1 MTENGEVGKRLFKK
15 NLTITVLVILFF
27 AGIILIYYVMLYNA
41 KRDNIIKNGEMASRE
56 AAEDFNSYLSTN
68 IDCIKLAAYALDGMI
83 TRGATDA
90 EIQDFLVTQS
100 TAIKSAVIE
109 NSTGLYGYINGRF
122 FSGTM
127 WEPPADYVAT
137 ERPWYTKPMSSPGE
151 ITMLDPYIDVQ
162 SGNVMLAL
170 GKVLCD
176 GVSVISVDVSL
187 DQIQKLTE
195 DAVLSG
201 NSDIEMILNDEG
213 VVVAHSQSTE
223 NGKNYSFENSSL
235 GARIYSGIHED
246 RGNSFEFHYKGAHY
260 VVYTA
265 EIQNGW
271 NFVSVNDATGV
282 FGTLNIILL
291 LTIVLIIAV
300 VIIISLIMRRSR
312 KSADQTVRAVAANEA
327 KSVFLSSMSH
337 EIRTPIN
344 AILGMNEMIL
354 RESNEKNIL
363 TYSGNIKNAG
373 TTLLGIV
380 NDILDFSRIEAGKL
394 EIIPA
399 EYDLAVMLND
409 LINMISTRAA
419 EKDLEFIADF
429 DPALPSKLYGD
440 ERRIKQSVMNI
451 LTNAIKYTEKGSVRL
466 YTGFEKAGDDNI
478 ILKVSVE
485 DTGSGIKEE
494 DMERL
499 FSEFERIDEARNRH
513 VEGTGLG
520 MSITASLL
528 AMMGS
533 ELKVKSEYGK
543 GSVFFFELEQKV
555 IDPEPIGDRE
565 QVIKKSHEDKKKYER
580 KFTAP
585 EAQILA
591 VDDNPMNLIVFKS
604 LIKQTLVRID
614 QVYSGDEAIGMC
626 RDKKYD
632 IIFLDH
638 MMPGKD
644 GIETLQEI
652 KNDASGVN
660 KDTPVI
666 CLTANAIS
674 GARQF
679 YLGAGF
685 DDHITKP
692 IDPDKLEQ
700 VIMERV
706 PQDKIKP
713 VTAGAYQETDEQE
726 EQDLLILD
734 KIKSDAIDTSAGLKN
749 SGGADAY
756 LALLKIFYDSIDDNI
771 EIMDKLYRDNEL
783 KDYTI
788 KVHSLK
794 SSARII
800 GAADFG
806 DRVQLLEDAGKAA
819 DNVYLSEHH
828 SHIIEEYRS
837 YKDILK
843 AVFPEKGVSED
854 DPVASEERM
863 EQAYID
869 LAEAAEAMDCDRL
882 DQIFSSMEH
891 YRIPEEDK
899 RGFEKIK
906 AAADGF
912 DYGTVIS
919 LIGEYKQRVRG
930 E

>member
-83 TRGATDA
+83 TRGAKDE

-223 NGKNYSFENSSL
+223 NGKNYRFENSSL

-246 RGNSFEFHYKGAHY
+246 RGNSFGFHYKGAHY

-399 EYDLAVMLND
+399 EYDLAGLLND

-419 EKDLEFIADF
+419 EKNLEFIADF
-429 DPALPSKLYGD
+429 DPNLPSKLYGD

-485 DTGSGIKEE
+485 DTGSGIK
-494 DMERL
+494 
-499 FSEFERIDEARNRH
+499 
-513 VEGTGLG
+513 
-520 MSITASLL
+520 
-528 AMMGS
+528 
-533 ELKVKSEYGK
+533 
-543 GSVFFFELEQKV
+543 
-555 IDPEPIGDRE
+555 
-565 QVIKKSHEDKKKYER
+565 
-580 KFTAP
+580 
-585 EAQILA
+585 
-591 VDDNPMNLIVFKS
+591 
-604 LIKQTLVRID
+604 
-614 QVYSGDEAIGMC
+614 
-626 RDKKYD
+626 
-632 IIFLDH
+632 
-638 MMPGKD
+638 
-644 GIETLQEI
+644 
-652 KNDASGVN
+652 
-660 KDTPVI
+660 
-666 CLTANAIS
+666 
-674 GARQF
+674 
-679 YLGAGF
+679 
-685 DDHITKP
+685 
-692 IDPDKLEQ
+692 
-700 VIMERV
+700 
-706 PQDKIKP
+706 
-713 VTAGAYQETDEQE
+713 
-726 EQDLLILD
+726 
-734 KIKSDAIDTSAGLKN
+734 
-749 SGGADAY
+749 
-756 LALLKIFYDSIDDNI
+756 
-771 EIMDKLYRDNEL
+771 
-783 KDYTI
+783 
-788 KVHSLK
+788 
-794 SSARII
+794 
-800 GAADFG
+800 
-806 DRVQLLEDAGKAA
+806 
-819 DNVYLSEHH
+819 
-828 SHIIEEYRS
+828 
-837 YKDILK
+837 
-843 AVFPEKGVSED
+843 
-854 DPVASEERM
+854 
-863 EQAYID
+863 
-869 LAEAAEAMDCDRL
+869 
-882 DQIFSSMEH
+882 
-891 YRIPEEDK
+891 
-899 RGFEKIK
+899 
-906 AAADGF
+906 
-912 DYGTVIS
+912 
-919 LIGEYKQRVRG
+919 
-930 E
+930 